1 MLNEK
6 LICKKNRFFVKWPE
20 QGKKTQRIKGEKG
33 KISKAPE
40 GKTHQNRPI
49 PHRQKKRKGKKKIS
63 KKKMAPNVVETG
75 VLKTSLDNIVS
86 VGCAR
91 LKPRGEGFRGKT
103 CDIMCEDD
111 VFFFNVW

>member
-1 MLNEK
+1 
-6 LICKKNRFFVKWPE
+6 
-20 QGKKTQRIKGEKG
+20 
-33 KISKAPE
+33 
-40 GKTHQNRPI
+40 
-49 PHRQKKRKGKKKIS
+49 
-63 KKKMAPNVVETG
+63 MAPNVVETG

-111 VFFFNVW
+111 VFFQRLVTLRCENL

>member
-1 MLNEK
+1 
-6 LICKKNRFFVKWPE
+6 
-20 QGKKTQRIKGEKG
+20 
-33 KISKAPE
+33 
-40 GKTHQNRPI
+40 
-49 PHRQKKRKGKKKIS
+49 
-63 KKKMAPNVVETG
+63 MAPNVVETG

-103 CDIMCEDD
+103 CEDD

>member
-1 MLNEK
+1 MA
-6 LICKKNRFFVKWPE
+6 
-20 QGKKTQRIKGEKG
+20 GTGEKD
-33 KISKAPE
+33 SKNQRRKRENLESPRRKNAPE
-40 GKTHQNRPI
+40 STDP
-49 PHRQKKRKGKKKIS
+49 PPTKKKGKGKKKIS

-111 VFFFNVW
+111 VFFSTFGDAAV